1 MDNLAAEMDKVMARI
16 ERAKVQKVAGPKLNK
31 CGDEAVWLKR
41 PGSPKAKLANE
52 KPRGETVNYDDLIK
66 AWREGRVK

>member
-1 MDNLAAEMDKVMARI
+1 MNPEKP
-16 ERAKVQKVAGPKLNK
+16 ESYWLNQ
-31 CGDEAVWLKR
+31 

-52 KPRGETVNYDDLIK
+52 KPKGETVNYDDLIK